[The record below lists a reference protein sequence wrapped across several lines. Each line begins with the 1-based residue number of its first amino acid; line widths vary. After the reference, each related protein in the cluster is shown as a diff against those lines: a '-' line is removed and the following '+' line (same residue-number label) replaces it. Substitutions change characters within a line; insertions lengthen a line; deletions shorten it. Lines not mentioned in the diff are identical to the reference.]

1 MKSCMKKLVPAV
13 AVAAMMATF
22 PAYAQGRGSSADQKY
37 CAALS
42 DLYQRYVGNP
52 ETEPRNV
59 RRNDADAEEA
69 LTQCR
74 RGNTA
79 ASIPVLERKLSDN
92 KITLPQR

>member
-1 MKSCMKKLVPAV
+1 MNKLVPALAI
-13 AVAAMMATF
+13 AVMMATL
-22 PAYAQGRGSSADQKY
+22 PAYAQGGGSSAEQKY

-69 LTQCR
+69 MTQCR

-79 ASIPVLERKLSDN
+79 AAVPVLERKLTDN

>member
-1 MKSCMKKLVPAV
+1 MNKFVPAIAV
-13 AVAAMMATF
+13 AVMMASL
-22 PAYAQGRGSSADQKY
+22 PVYAQGGGSSADQKY

-59 RRNDADAEEA
+59 RRNDVDADSAI
-69 LTQCR
+69 TQCR

-79 ASIPVLERKLSDN
+79 AAIPVLERKLSDN

>member
-1 MKSCMKKLVPAV
+1 VKKFVPAV

-22 PAYAQGRGSSADQKY
+22 PAYAQGGGSVADQKY

-59 RRNDADAEEA
+59 RRNDIDADSAIS
-69 LTQCR
+69 QCR
-74 RGNTA
+74 HGNTA
-79 ASIPVLERKLSDN
+79 AAIPVLERKLSDN
-92 KITLPQR
+92 KITLPQRQ